1 MTPITLNFYE
11 LRRLIMAACYL
22 SVAIALLVATWQLLM
37 GSQPSQ
43 PYLMLLV
50 KALPTGVTLSMVL
63 LGFFS
68 KRTWRSGRLSKLLGR
83 PSVHGIWYGH
93 LQTTWKDDK
102 GEVPAPIPIVFVIR
116 QTYFFLSVQSFTE
129 RQPSKSTIEVLG
141 TDEKSSDTRL
151 AYVYEMRRL
160 AYGENKITT
169 GYGDLILQDSGTV
182 LAGDYW
188 TNSPTQGQL
197 KLSFVSD
204 ECDGLN
210 SFESTMR
217 LVLSK
222 RGDLVPLPAS

>member
-1 MTPITLNFYE
+1 M
-11 LRRLIMAACYL
+11 
-22 SVAIALLVATWQLLM
+22 
-37 GSQPSQ
+37 
-43 PYLMLLV
+43 
-50 KALPTGVTLSMVL
+50 
-63 LGFFS
+63 
-68 KRTWRSGRLSKLLGR
+68 
-83 PSVHGIWYGH
+83 
-93 LQTTWKDDK
+93 
-102 GEVPAPIPIVFVIR
+102 FVIR

-217 LVLSK
+217 LVMSK
-222 RGDLVPLPAS
+222 RSDLVLLPAS